1 MSKRHRKSRNFGS
14 EAGNDV
20 MALMPDFDPALME
33 APRGKRPKG
42 KAWGKHKRANQ
53 KSAYWDT

>member
-1 MSKRHRKSRNFGS
+1 MSKRRRKTKDFTMR
-14 EAGNDV
+14 
-20 MALMPDFDPALME
+20 PDDLPVGLPEFDPSLME

-53 KSAYWDT
+53 KSAYYD

>member
-1 MSKRHRKSRNFGS
+1 MSKRHRKFKDFGS
-14 EAGNDV
+14 DDDTQQGMMPEA
-20 MALMPDFDPALME
+20 DPGLME

-53 KSAYWDT
+53 KSAYYD

>member
-1 MSKRHRKSRNFGS
+1 MSKRHRKTKDFNAEGV
-14 EAGNDV
+14 EGQ
-20 MALMPDFDPALME
+20 LPDFDPGLME

-53 KSAYWDT
+53 KSAYYD

>member
-1 MSKRHRKSRNFGS
+1 MSKRRRKTKDFSTNATDLETGLP
-14 EAGNDV
+14 A
-20 MALMPDFDPALME
+20 FDPGLME

-53 KSAYWDT
+53 KSAYYD

>member
-1 MSKRHRKSRNFGS
+1 MSKRHRKTKDFGADGA
-14 EAGNDV
+14 EELHPG
-20 MALMPDFDPALME
+20 FDPGLME

-53 KSAYWDT
+53 KSAYYD